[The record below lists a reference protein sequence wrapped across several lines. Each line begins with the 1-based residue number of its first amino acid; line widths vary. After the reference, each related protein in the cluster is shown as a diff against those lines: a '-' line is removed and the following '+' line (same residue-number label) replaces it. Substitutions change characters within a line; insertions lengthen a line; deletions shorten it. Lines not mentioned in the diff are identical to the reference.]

1 MPVVIVFVGGLLGLA
16 IAGLPSRE
24 EDAPLRVQTATTT
37 APGPTTV
44 PPAPTTTAPP
54 APRPPGAVKVTAFN
68 ASRVRGTAGRMNTRL
83 RTLGYNVLPASADRT
98 AQPNS
103 VVMYRG
109 GNEAEARALATSLGL
124 DPSAVAAIDPGVQA
138 MAPETE
144 LAVIVGDDL
153 ARRLQ

>member
-1 MPVVIVFVGGLLGLA
+1 
-16 IAGLPSRE
+16 
-24 EDAPLRVQTATTT
+24 VQAATTT
-37 APGPTTV
+37 ASPTTA

-68 ASRVRGTAGRMNTRL
+68 ASRVRGTAGRMTTRL

-103 VVMYRG
+103 VVMYRA
-109 GNEAEARALATSLGL
+109 GNEAEARALAANLEL
-124 DPSAVAAIDPGVQA
+124 DPGAVAAIDPAVQA

-144 LAVIVGDDL
+144 LAVLVGDDL